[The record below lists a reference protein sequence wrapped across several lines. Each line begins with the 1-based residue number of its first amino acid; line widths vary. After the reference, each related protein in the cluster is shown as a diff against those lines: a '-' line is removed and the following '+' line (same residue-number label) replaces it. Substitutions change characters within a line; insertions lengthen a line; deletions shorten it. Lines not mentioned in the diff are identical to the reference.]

1 LSLHEVTRWVPH
13 SLTSQQKELRVNISS
28 EHFQRYQS
36 DPDMLNRIIAIDETW
51 IKSYDPLD
59 ESQSREWRYPA
70 EQS

>member
-1 LSLHEVTRWVPH
+1 MAARWVPH

-28 EHFQRYQS
+28 EHLQRYQS